1 MRQELREYQKDGL
14 ARVLAAY
21 AAGARSVLM
30 VLPTGGG
37 KTSVFCHLAAETSA
51 RVLILVHRREL
62 ATQAAN
68 RLREFGVDFGFVMS
82 GEHPKPAARVQI
94 ASVQTL
100 VKRAAPR
107 AGLVIADE
115 AHLSTAATWTQILE
129 QYPNAKILGVTATP
143 WRLGGKPLVGAY
155 DACVVV
161 STPAELRRQGY
172 LCQYNGFSYLAPDL
186 SGVAK
191 VGDEYNQ
198 QQSSDAMRA
207 PAIVTDIVEKWQAH
221 ASHLSTVVFA
231 VTVEHSKDLTAQ
243 FRAAGVRAEHLDG
256 STPIE
261 QRRAILARVESGATQ
276 VLVNVG
282 VAVEGLDIPRL
293 KCCIDANPTMSLAR
307 ALQKWGR
314 VRRPWKGVIARIH
327 DHAFNIKRHG
337 LPDQERD
344 YSLVAKSVNPPAL
357 RQCKKCLAQFDPQET
372 DDGSCPVCAYKAP
385 VEISERNGPE
395 MIDDAEQF
403 DFSSDDAAP
412 VTPPPSAEPRPP
424 VMLEWTK
431 VGRVVEG
438 VYKGSVDEKT
448 PFGTRPRFLVEGE
461 KRAYSIP
468 GHAELALK
476 MRPVRVGDGVRVTF
490 TGEKA
495 LPGGKTMKTFRLE
508 HDERAA

>member
-14 ARVLAAY
+14 ARVLVAY
-21 AAGARSVLM
+21 KAGARSVLM

-37 KTSVFCHLAAETSA
+37 KTSVFCHLASEISG

-62 ATQAAN
+62 ATQASN
-68 RLREFGVDFGFVMS
+68 RLREFGTDFGFVMS

-100 VKRAAPR
+100 VRRAAPR

-115 AHLSTAATWTQILE
+115 AHLSTASTWTQILE

-161 STPAELRRQGY
+161 STPAELRRQGF
-172 LCQYNGFSYLAPDL
+172 LCPYNGFSYLAPDL
-186 SGVAK
+186 AGVAK
-191 VGDEYNQ
+191 VGDEFNQ
-198 QQSSDAMRA
+198 KQTSDAMRA

-243 FRAAGVRAEHLDG
+243 FKSAGVRAEHLDG

-293 KCCIDANPTMSLAR
+293 KCCVDANPTLSLAR

-314 VRRPWKGVIARIH
+314 VRRPWQGVTARIH

-337 LPDQERD
+337 LPDRDRD
-344 YSLVAKSVNPPAL
+344 YSLIAKSVNPPPL
-357 RQCKKCLAQFDPQET
+357 RQCKKCLATYDPKDT

-395 MIDDAEQF
+395 LIDDAEQF
-403 DFSSDDAAP
+403 DFSSDDAGKPDA
-412 VTPPPSAEPRPP
+412 PPPPVDLPP
-424 VMLEWTK
+424 VLVEWNK
-431 VGRVVEG
+431 VGRMVEG
-438 VYKGSVDEKT
+438 VYEGATEEKT
-448 PFGTRPRFLVEGE
+448 PFGNRVRFLVKSP
-461 KRAYSIP
+461 KRTYSLP
-468 GHAELALK
+468 GNLQLAQK
-476 MRPVRVGDGVRVTF
+476 MRPVRLGDGVRVTF
-490 TGEKA
+490 TGEQAIGEKS
-495 LPGGKTMKTFRLE
+495 MKTFRV
-508 HDERAA
+508 EREERTA